1 MAKAKN
7 GNKAIT
13 VKVLIWLF
21 SIVFAAGVLW
31 AATNA
36 NSTAINEHKTVD
48 DARDKEAIE
57 ETDKLENSIIA
68 IEKDI
73 GYINKGMAE
82 QKVLS
87 KERHTEIIK
96 KIESI
101 HRSP

>member
-1 MAKAKN
+1 MAKEKN
-7 GNKAIT
+7 GNKTIAT
-13 VKVLIWLF
+13 KVLIWLF

-36 NSTAINEHKTVD
+36 NSTAMQEHKAVD
-48 DARDKEAIE
+48 AARDEKAAE
-57 ETDKLENSIIA
+57 ETNELEKAVVA

-73 GYINKGMAE
+73 GHINEKMTE

-87 KERHTEIIK
+87 KERHKEIIK